1 MENARHRR
9 EHLGKNVSG
18 HDVRDAGCHLI
29 MPDSLAAKSHPPARV
44 WFNKCF
50 SSVHGVLRQL
60 RDDWGS
66 NLFLIGSH
74 TERDF
79 GPLTACDLAVVEPV
93 GLTEDEY
100 VDWCLDFCAH
110 QRIDVFVPGRMREAI
125 SDRRKD
131 FLARG
136 TKLIV
141 AGDGATLKLLED
153 KGRFLSQLPEGVNA
167 HQYYRVRTWEE
178 FSAACEQL
186 ENRGLRVCFKPGTG
200 TFGLGFYILD
210 EGMTPLKRLL
220 RSEAHRISKAELRA
234 VLAASET
241 FPELLVME
249 YLDGSEFS
257 VDVLADAG
265 TVVAMVCRRKPMNG
279 RLRLSGTSHT
289 LRVEEGQ
296 SQVLASEPEIEEMV
310 RLLARHFNLGGL
322 FNVQFRSKAERPEKP
337 CLLEI
342 NGRMSG
348 GLPYVALS
356 GLNLP
361 LLAIQLAM
369 RGPGDPFPEIP
380 VPNLPLRVQ
389 DRADVFVMPTFI
401 PSAPAT
407 VWSFKKPGVHEA
419 RLPGGRFTLTIE
431 REDIPFRDLCDLA
444 IRNNALRRF
453 LFVSRVLGRHCPVRP
468 PVLRKV
474 AAELARKLTSQLKPG
489 PVVFI
494 GMAETATTL
503 GQAVFREFLAQ
514 GGSGLYLEST
524 RRGTGGERA
533 FGFAES
539 HSHATA
545 HVIHFPSRNE
555 DPDDLLRNACQVV
568 VVDDEATTGKTAAGL
583 IREMKAWRGE
593 SHPDF
598 EAWLAVILRWKQGEE
613 TGACFTGIESLAE
626 GNFDFL
632 ADGTLPEA
640 PPANNR
646 IDTRV
651 TAPRGVRHGSQLPQ
665 IVPDEWDVSAHEGE
679 KILVVGNGEY
689 GFQPLLLAEAFEN
702 QGAQSWVQAT
712 TRSPILAGGAIQHIR
727 SFDALSGEGHI
738 EFLYNVPDDHGY
750 DRVVLCLEDLPPAAG
765 HPIWQIP
772 RLEVRS

>member
-1 MENARHRR
+1 
-9 EHLGKNVSG
+9 
-18 HDVRDAGCHLI
+18 

-79 GPLTACDLAVVEPV
+79 GPLAACDFAVVEPV
-93 GLTEDEY
+93 GLTEEAY
-100 VDWCLDFCAH
+100 VDWCLDFCER
-110 QRIDVFVPGRMREAI
+110 QRIDVLVPGRMRESI
-125 SDRRKD
+125 SDRREE

-141 AGDGATLKLLED
+141 AGDGATLRLLED
-153 KGRFLSQLPEGVNA
+153 KGRFLAQLPAGVNA
-167 HQYYRVRTWEE
+167 HRFHRVRTWDE
-178 FSAACEQL
+178 FSAACERL
-186 ENRGLRVCFKPGTG
+186 ENEGLRVCFKPGTG
-200 TFGLGFYILD
+200 TFGLGFYVLD
-210 EGMTPLKRLL
+210 EAMTPLKRLL
-220 RSEAHRISKAELRA
+220 RSEAHRISKAELQA

-279 RLRLSGTSHT
+279 RVRLSGTSHT

-310 RLLARHFNLGGL
+310 RRLARHFHLGGL
-322 FNVQFRSKAERPEKP
+322 FNVQFRSRAERPEKP

-348 GLPYVALS
+348 GIPYVALS

-361 LLAIQLAM
+361 LLAIQIAM
-369 RGPGDPFPEIP
+369 CGPSDPFPDIP
-380 VPNLPLRVQ
+380 VPLLPLRVQ
-389 DRADVFVMPTFI
+389 DRADVFIMP
-401 PSAPAT
+401 PALPAAPPT
-407 VWSFKKPGVHEA
+407 QWSLEKPGVHDA

-431 REDIPFRDLCDLA
+431 REELPFRDLCDLA
-444 IRNNALRRF
+444 IRDNARRRF
-453 LFVSRVLGRHCPVRP
+453 LFVSRVLGRHYPVRP
-468 PVLRKV
+468 AVLRQV
-474 AAELARKLTSQLKPG
+474 AAELARRLAQRLRKEPA
-489 PVVFI
+489 VFV

-514 GGSGLYLEST
+514 GGAGLYIEST
-524 RRGTGGERA
+524 RRGTDGEQA

-545 HVIHFPSRNE
+545 HVIHRPSRE
-555 DPDDLLRNACQVV
+555 DDPEDLLRTARHVV
-568 VVDDEATTGKTAAGL
+568 VVDDEATTARTAAGL
-583 IREMKAWRGE
+583 VRELKAWRGD
-593 SHPDF
+593 SGPVFD
-598 EAWLAVILRWKQGEE
+598 AWLAVILRWKQSEDNE
-613 TGACFTGIESLAE
+613 SCFTGIESLAE
-626 GNFDFL
+626 GKFTFSPEG
-632 ADGTLPEA
+632 ALPEA

-646 IDTRV
+646 IDCRV
-651 TAPRGVRHGSQLPQ
+651 TAGRGVRHGSLRPQSLPT
-665 IVPDEWDVSAHEGE
+665 EWDASARAGE
-679 KILVVGNGEY
+679 KILVIGNGEY
-689 GFQPLLLAEAFEN
+689 GFQPLLLAETLEAK
-702 QGAQSWVQAT
+702 GARTWIQAT

-727 SFDALSGEGHI
+727 TFDALSGEGHP
-738 EFLYNVPDDHGY
+738 EFLYNVPDHHGY
-750 DRVVLCLEDLPPAAG
+750 DRVILCLEDPPPHPG
-765 HPIWQIP
+765 HPILKIP
-772 RLEVRS
+772 RLETRS

>member
-1 MENARHRR
+1 
-9 EHLGKNVSG
+9 
-18 HDVRDAGCHLI
+18 
-29 MPDSLAAKSHPPARV
+29 MPDLSAAKSYPPARV

-60 RDDWGS
+60 RVDWGS

-79 GPLTACDLAVVEPV
+79 GPLAACDLAVVEPT
-93 GLTEDEY
+93 GLTEAEY
-100 VDWCLDFCAH
+100 VDWCLEFCER

-125 SDRRKD
+125 SDRREE

-141 AGDGATLKLLED
+141 AGHGATLKLLED

-167 HQYYRVRTWEE
+167 HQFHRVRTWEE

-186 ENRGLRVCFKPGTG
+186 EKRGLRVCFKPGTA
-200 TFGLGFYILD
+200 TFGEGFYILD
-210 EGMTPLKRLL
+210 EAMTPLKRLL
-220 RSEAHRISKAELRA
+220 RSEAHRITKAELQA

-265 TVVAMVCRRKPMNG
+265 TVIAMVCRRKPMNG
-279 RLRLSGTSHT
+279 RVRLSGTSHT

-310 RLLARHFNLGGL
+310 RRLARHFNLGGL

-361 LLAIQLAM
+361 LLAIQIAM
-369 RGPGDPFPEIP
+369 RGPGDSMPEIP

-389 DRADVFVMPTFI
+389 DRADVFIMPATV
-401 PSAPAT
+401 PTAPAT
-407 VWSFKKPGVHEA
+407 VWSLKEPGIHEA
-419 RLPGGRFTLTIE
+419 RLPGGRFTLTID
-431 REDIPFRDLCDLA
+431 REDIPFRELCDLA

-474 AAELARKLTSQLKPG
+474 AAELARKLTLRLKPG
-489 PVVFI
+489 SVVFI

-514 GGSGLYLEST
+514 GGSGLYIEST

-545 HVIHFPSRNE
+545 HVIHLPSRDE
-555 DPDDLLRNACQVV
+555 DPGDLLRTASQVV
-568 VVDDEATTGKTAAGL
+568 VVDDEATTGITAAGL
-583 IREMKAWRGE
+583 IRELKAWRGDE
-593 SHPDF
+593 GQDF
-598 EAWLAVILRWKQGEE
+598 DAWLAVILRWKQGEDA
-613 TGACFTGIESLAE
+613 GSDFTGIESLAE
-626 GNFDFL
+626 GNFAFESNGD
-632 ADGTLPEA
+632 LPEA
-640 PPANNR
+640 PLANTQ

-651 TAPRGVRHGSQLPQ
+651 TARRGVRHGSQLPQ
-665 IVPDEWDVSAHEGE
+665 NLPADWDISAREGE

-702 QGAQSWVQAT
+702 QGAQAWVQAT
-712 TRSPILAGGAIQHIR
+712 TRSPILMGGAIQHIR

-750 DRVVLCLEDLPPAAG
+750 DRVILCMEDLPPAAG
-765 HPIWQIP
+765 HPILQIP

>member
-1 MENARHRR
+1 
-9 EHLGKNVSG
+9 
-18 HDVRDAGCHLI
+18 
-29 MPDSLAAKSHPPARV
+29 MPDSSAAKSCPPARV

-66 NLFLIGSH
+66 NLFLVGSH

-79 GPLTACDLAVVEPV
+79 GPLAACDLAVVEPV

-100 VDWCLDFCAH
+100 VDWCLDFCER
-110 QRIDVFVPGRMREAI
+110 QRIDVFVPGRMRESI
-125 SDRRKD
+125 SDRRAE
-131 FLARG
+131 FLERG

-153 KGRFLSQLPEGVNA
+153 KGRFLAQLPEGVNA
-167 HQYYRVRTWEE
+167 HRFHRVHTWEE
-178 FSAACEQL
+178 FSVACERL
-186 ENRGLRVCFKPGTG
+186 EKEGLRVCFKPGTA
-200 TFGLGFYILD
+200 TFGQGFYVLD
-210 EGMTPLKRLL
+210 EAMTPLKRLL
-220 RSEAHRISKAELRA
+220 RSEAHRISKAELQT

-279 RLRLSGTSHT
+279 RVRLSGTSHT

-296 SQVLASEPEIEEMV
+296 SQVLAREPEIEEMV
-310 RLLARHFNLGGL
+310 RRLAGHFHLGGL
-322 FNVQFRSKAERPEKP
+322 FNVQFRCRAERPERP

-361 LLAIQLAM
+361 MLAIQIAM
-369 RGPGDPFPEIP
+369 RGPGDPYPEIP

-389 DRADVFVMPTFI
+389 DRADVFIMPTAV

-407 VWSFKKPGVHEA
+407 VWSLKEPGVHEA

-431 REDIPFRDLCDLA
+431 REDIPFRELCDLA

-468 PVLRKV
+468 HDLRKV
-474 AAELARKLTSQLKPG
+474 AAELARKLTLRLKSG

-514 GGSGLYLEST
+514 GGSGLYIEST

-545 HVIHFPSRNE
+545 HVIHLPAGEDDPS
-555 DPDDLLRNACQVV
+555 DLLRTASQVV
-568 VVDDEATTGKTAAGL
+568 VVDDEATTAKTAAGL
-583 IREMKAWRGE
+583 VREMKAWRGE
-593 SHPDF
+593 AGADF
-598 EAWLAVILRWKQGEE
+598 DAWLAVILRWKQGEDHD
-613 TGACFTGIESLAE
+613 ACFQGIEALAE
-626 GNFDFL
+626 GNFAFDAE
-632 ADGTLPEA
+632 ADLPAA
-640 PPANNR
+640 PAANTR
-646 IDTRV
+646 VDTRV
-651 TAPRGVRHGSQLPQ
+651 TARRGVRHGTRNPQSLPADWN
-665 IVPDEWDVSAHEGE
+665 ISARAGE
-679 KILVVGNGEY
+679 KILVVGNGEF

-702 QGAQSWVQAT
+702 QGAKAWIQAT

-750 DRVVLCLEDLPPAAG
+750 DRVILCLEDLPPAAG
-765 HPIWQIP
+765 HPILQIP

>member
-1 MENARHRR
+1 
-9 EHLGKNVSG
+9 
-18 HDVRDAGCHLI
+18 
-29 MPDSLAAKSHPPARV
+29 MPDSSAANSYPPARV

-50 SSVHGVLRQL
+50 SSVHGVLRRL

-66 NLFLIGSH
+66 NLYLIGSH

-79 GPLTACDLAVVEPV
+79 GPLAACDFAVVEPV
-93 GLTEDEY
+93 GLTEAAY
-100 VDWCLDFCAH
+100 VDWCLDFCERK
-110 QRIDVFVPGRMREAI
+110 RIDVFVPGRMREAI
-125 SDRRKD
+125 SDRRQE

-153 KGRFLSQLPEGVNA
+153 KGRFLSQLPDGVNA
-167 HQYYRVRTWEE
+167 HQFHRVRTWEE

-186 ENRGLRVCFKPGTG
+186 ENKGLRVCFKPGTA
-200 TFGLGFYILD
+200 TFGEGFYILD
-210 EGMTPLKRLL
+210 EAMTPLKRLL
-220 RSEAHRISKAELRA
+220 RSEAHRITKAELKA

-265 TVVAMVCRRKPMNG
+265 TVIAMVCRRKPMNG
-279 RLRLSGTSHT
+279 RVRLSGTSHT
-289 LRVEEGQ
+289 LHVHEGQ
-296 SQVLASEPEIEEMV
+296 SQVLASEPAIEEMV
-310 RLLARHFNLGGL
+310 RRLTRHFNLGGL

-361 LLAIQLAM
+361 LLAIQIAM
-369 RGPGDPFPEIP
+369 RGPGDPMPEIP

-389 DRADVFVMPTFI
+389 DRADVFIMPTTV
-401 PSAPAT
+401 PAAPAT
-407 VWSFKKPGVHEA
+407 VWSLKEPGVHEA
-419 RLPGGRFTLTIE
+419 HLPGGRFTLTIE

-444 IRNNALRRF
+444 VRNNALRRF

-474 AAELARKLTSQLKPG
+474 AAELARKLRLRLKAG
-489 PVVFI
+489 SVVFI

-514 GGSGLYLEST
+514 GGSGLYIEST
-524 RRGTGGERA
+524 RRGTGGELA

-545 HVIHFPSRNE
+545 HVIHLPSREE
-555 DPDDLLRNACQVV
+555 DPGDLLRTASQVV

-583 IREMKAWRGE
+583 IRELKAWRGDDGQ
-593 SHPDF
+593 DF
-598 EAWLAVILRWKQGEE
+598 DAWLAVILRWKQGEDA
-613 TGACFTGIESLAE
+613 GSDFTGIESLAE
-626 GNFDFL
+626 GNFAFD
-632 ADGTLPEA
+632 ADGDLPEA

-646 IDTRV
+646 IDIRV
-651 TAPRGVRHGSQLPQ
+651 TARRGVRHGSLHPQTLPA
-665 IVPDEWDVSAHEGE
+665 DWDISARAGE

-689 GFQPLLLAEAFEN
+689 GFQPLLLAEAFET
-702 QGAQSWVQAT
+702 QGAQTWIQAT
-712 TRSPILAGGAIQHIR
+712 TRSPILEGGAIQHIR

-750 DRVVLCLEDLPPAAG
+750 DRVVLCLEDIPPASG
-765 HPIWQIP
+765 HPILQIP

>member
-1 MENARHRR
+1 MMTDTAA
-9 EHLGKNVSG
+9 GKS
-18 HDVRDAGCHLI
+18 
-29 MPDSLAAKSHPPARV
+29 SPPARV

-60 RDDWGS
+60 RADWGS
-66 NLFLIGSH
+66 GLYLIGSH

-79 GPLTACDLAVVEPV
+79 GPLTACDLGVVEPV
-93 GLTEDEY
+93 GLAEAAY
-100 VDWCLDFCAH
+100 VDWCLDFCSR
-110 QRIDVFVPGRMREAI
+110 QRVDVFVPGRMREAI
-125 SDRRKD
+125 SDRRQE

-153 KGRFLSQLPEGVNA
+153 KGRFLSQLPAGVNA
-167 HQYYRVRTWEE
+167 HQFHRVRNWQE
-178 FSAACEQL
+178 FAAACTQL
-186 ENRGLRVCFKPGTG
+186 ENEGLRVCFKPGTG

-210 EGMTPLKRLL
+210 EAMTPLKRLL
-220 RSEAHRISKAELRA
+220 RSEAHRISKAELQA

-257 VDVLADAG
+257 VDVLAQDG
-265 TVVAMVCRRKPMNG
+265 SVVAMVCRRKPMNG
-279 RLRLSGTSHT
+279 RVRLCGTSRT
-289 LRVEEGQ
+289 QQVEEGQ
-296 SQVLASEPEIEEMV
+296 SQVLASEPQIEEMV
-310 RLLARHFNLGGL
+310 RLLTRHFHLGGL

-361 LLAIQLAM
+361 LLAIQIAM
-369 RGPGDPFPEIP
+369 RAPGEPLPEIP
-380 VPNLPLRVQ
+380 VPRLPLRVQ
-389 DRADVFVMPTFI
+389 ERSDVFIMPRIT

-407 VWSFKKPGVHEA
+407 VWNLKQAGVHEA
-419 RLPGGRFTLTIE
+419 QLPGGRFTLTIE
-431 REDIPFRDLCDLA
+431 REDIPFRALCDLA
-444 IRNNALRRF
+444 IRDNARRRF

-468 PVLRKV
+468 SALRQV
-474 AAELARKLTSQLKPG
+474 AAALARKLRLRLKPA
-489 PVVFI
+489 PVLFI

-503 GQAVFREFLAQ
+503 GQAVFREFLAL
-514 GGSGLYLEST
+514 GGSGIYIEST
-524 RRGTGGERA
+524 RRGTGGEQA

-545 HVIHFPSRNE
+545 HVIHLPSRE
-555 DPDDLLRNACQVV
+555 DDPADLLRNASQLV
-568 VVDDEATTGKTAAGL
+568 VVDDEATTAKTAAGL
-583 IREMKAWRGE
+583 VHELKAWRGDGG
-593 SHPDF
+593 PVFD
-598 EAWLAVILRWKQGEE
+598 AWLAVLLRWKQGEE
-613 TGACFTGIESLAE
+613 HDTCFTGIEALAE
-626 GNFDFL
+626 GNFTFT
-632 ADGTLPEA
+632 AEGELPKA
-640 PPANNR
+640 PPASQC

-651 TAPRGVRHGSQLPQ
+651 SAPRGVRHGSRHPQTLPADWE
-665 IVPDEWDVSAHEGE
+665 ISARTAE

-702 QGAQSWVQAT
+702 QGAHSWIQAT

-727 SFDALSGEGHI
+727 AFEALSGEGHR
-738 EFLYNVPDDHGY
+738 EFLYNVPDDHDY
-750 DRVVLCLEDLPPAAG
+750 DRVILCLEDLPPAPG
-765 HPIWQIP
+765 HPIFQIP